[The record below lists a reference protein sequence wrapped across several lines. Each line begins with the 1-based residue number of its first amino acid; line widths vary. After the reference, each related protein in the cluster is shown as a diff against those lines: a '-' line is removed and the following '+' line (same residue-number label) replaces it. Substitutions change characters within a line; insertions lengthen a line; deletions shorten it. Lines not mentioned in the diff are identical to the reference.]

1 MFYAHEFKNVFS
13 KISIQAS
20 STHCKDHGELCLANI
35 VEYVLSKLTNR
46 IVSCSPLKV
55 CHIAVFLSIEL
66 KFFSD

>member
-1 MFYAHEFKNVFS
+1 MYS
-13 KISIQAS
+13 
-20 STHCKDHGELCLANI
+20 KDHGELCLANI
-35 VEYVLSKLTNR
+35 VKYVLSKLTNR